1 MKANDFTDMDFTDMI
16 CIHRKVF
23 KDIGMVGNGA
33 QVQIYYKFNHD
44 QSNILVED
52 YSIQLIING
61 VVGLNVADNTD
72 LIADSAYQFM
82 FKAAY
87 QELIDNVILKK

>member
-1 MKANDFTDMDFTDMI
+1 MKANDYPDMT

-23 KDIGMVGNGA
+23 EDIGMAGNGA

-44 QSNILVED
+44 QNNILVED
-52 YSIQLIING
+52 YSIQLIIDG